1 MASLGVVPVHQPS
14 FLYDSG
20 DDFLPRL
27 GERAHGLKP
36 YRSELELGLRPIIS
50 SDSFVASLRPL
61 ESIANA
67 ILRRTRECRAIGPD
81 QALTLPEAIR
91 AHTLDAAHSIHM
103 EDRIGSLEPGKLA
116 DITIVDGD
124 LASTPPEQLAELPI
138 WMTVIDGRV
147 AWAAEG
153 APAA

>member
-1 MASLGVVPVHQPS
+1 VHQPS

-36 YRSELELGLRPIIS
+36 YRSELEAGLRPVIS

-67 ILRRTRECRAIGPD
+67 MLRRTREGRPIGSD
-81 QALTLPEAIR
+81 QALTLAEALR
-91 AHTLDAAHSIHM
+91 AHTLDAARAIRM
-103 EDRIGSLEPGKLA
+103 EDRLGSLEPGKLA
-116 DITIVDGD
+116 DLTIVDGD
-124 LASTPPEQLAELPI
+124 LERTPPEQLAELPI
-138 WMTVIDGRV
+138 WMTVVDGQV
-147 AWAAEG
+147 AYART
-153 APAA
+153 